1 MDVVSLVIVVTI
13 IILFLQGIYRIILGG
28 KRRTILPPTE
38 VNLPDFE
45 SESIQLRNRRRS
57 GRRSD
62 RSDVSLPSEGLGEG
76 SGILGEGIQEAPISE
91 EGVSAFS
98 ERLEREGAK
107 RGSVQISLLWNNWND
122 LDLHVITPSGE
133 HIFHD
138 NRKSACGGELDL
150 DMNFKPTSKTPVENI
165 VWTKTPPSGTYRV
178 GVRHY
183 KIQHKNRFLSKIP
196 IISRFILKNETD
208 FKVRVTIGKTQR
220 VYEGK
225 IRHNKINNELLF
237 IAKFAIAEMKS
248 GESKP
253 KELVLEDRNVQ
264 NLEEEVED
272 SGVSET
278 LVEMLLDTSNDLGLS
293 LEKPDGQ
300 NISFLDVGKYEN
312 IVFDI
317 DESAN
322 KQTIKLNDSVKGKY
336 VLFVEEYETTG
347 GDEVTN
353 YAVAVNHKDGSKENF
368 EGEVNRG
375 QGKVKIG
382 EFEIK

>member
-13 IILFLQGIYRIILGG
+13 IGLLFQGVYRILFGG
-28 KRRTILPPTE
+28 RRRTILPPTE
-38 VNLPDFE
+38 INLPEYE
-45 SESIQLRNRRRS
+45 SESVQLRNRRRS

-62 RSDVSLPSEGLGEG
+62 RSDIALPSEGLGEG
-76 SGILGEGIQEAPISE
+76 GGILGEGIQEAVISE
-91 EGVSAFS
+91 EGASAFS

-150 DMNFKPTSKTPVENI
+150 DMNFKPTSKTPVENV

-183 KIQHKNRFLSKIP
+183 KIQHKNSILSKIP
-196 IISRFILKNETD
+196 IISSLILKNETD
-208 FKVRVTIGKTQR
+208 FKVSVTIGANQR

-237 IAKFAIAEMKS
+237 IAKFAIAEMKK

-253 KELVLEDRNVQ
+253 KELVLKDENTQV
-264 NLEEEVED
+264 LENETD
-272 SGVSET
+272 SSVT
-278 LVEMLLDTSNDLGLS
+278 NNAMIEMSLDSSNDLGLS

-300 NISFLDVGKYEN
+300 MISFLDVGKHK
-312 IVFDI
+312 DI
-317 DESAN
+317 LFEMDEMAN
-322 KQTIKLNDSVKGKY
+322 KQSIKLNNTIEGKY
-336 VLFVEEYETTG
+336 NLYIEEYETTDG
-347 GDEVTN
+347 EESTKYEIVVN
-353 YAVAVNHKDGSKENF
+353 YKDGTKDNF
-368 EGEVNRG
+368 EGIIDKG
-375 QGKVKIG
+375 QEKKKVG